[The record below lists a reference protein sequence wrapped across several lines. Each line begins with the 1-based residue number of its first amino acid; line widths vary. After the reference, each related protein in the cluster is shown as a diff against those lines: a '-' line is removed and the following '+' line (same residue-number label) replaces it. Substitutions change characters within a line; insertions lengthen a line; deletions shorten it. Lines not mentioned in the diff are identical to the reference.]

1 MFIKIQDLE
10 TRKLQFDESYA
21 ADELDFGESGVRAL
35 SRAHATGVAELL
47 PGTEDQFRLKG
58 HVALEAGAEC
68 DRCLGAAAF
77 PVEADF
83 DLFYEPASEA
93 AGGEEIAIDEADAE
107 TGFYVGDGIELKDV
121 LVEQVLLQLPM
132 QKLCRQDCK
141 GICPVCGSD
150 RNAVTC
156 DCSAK
161 AGDDRWAALRDIA
174 AN

>member
-10 TRKLQFDESYA
+10 TRKLQFDEWYGPE
-21 ADELDFGESGVRAL
+21 ELDFGDSGVRAL
-35 SRAHATGVAELL
+35 DRAHATGEAELL

-58 HVALEAGAEC
+58 HVMLTAGAEC
-68 DRCLGAAAF
+68 DRCLGQAVF

-83 DLFYEPASEA
+83 DLFYEPSSEA
-93 AGGEEIAIDEADAE
+93 VAGEEIAIDEADTE
-107 TGFYVGDGIELKDV
+107 TGFYDGNGIELKDV

-132 QKLCRQDCK
+132 QKLCHQDCK

-150 RNAVTC
+150 RNTVAC

-161 AGDDRWAALRDIA
+161 AGDDRWSALRDIA
-174 AN
+174 AG